1 MNTNKTYNVEILP
14 SYIFYDSSFS
24 HLISKINI
32 HVPEDAIG
40 EFRDDK
46 EIIDYLYKSEL
57 SSVFNEENME
67 HIEFE
72 KYNTLTTLFNHN
84 EIKKCIQSIKDKNIL
99 PTNILPVVT
108 NDEGV
113 DISIIPL
120 FFSYHLFFF
129 THLCIQ
135 DIISRGDITE
145 NIIDVIKAAIG
156 SLL

>member
-145 NIIDVIKAAIG
+145 NTIDVIKAAIE